1 MLIVLGITLVGAL
14 LFIYLFSII
23 NKDRETDLEELE
35 LEEEE
40 LEDSINAKTI
50 QLTELNQGI
59 EKQSINKDVR
69 LSNIKVKILDIY
81 EESHIQI
88 PVDIVEEL
96 SNINLYEE
104 KEIFDY
110 IENQRN
116 YWKLENQ
123 KKPFRKVK

>member
-59 EKQSINKDVR
+59 EKQSINKDVS